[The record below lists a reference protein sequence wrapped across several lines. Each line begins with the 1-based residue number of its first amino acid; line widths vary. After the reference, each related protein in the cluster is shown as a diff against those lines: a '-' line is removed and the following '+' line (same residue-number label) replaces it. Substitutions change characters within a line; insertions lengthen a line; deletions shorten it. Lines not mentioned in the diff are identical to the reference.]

1 MLPVP
6 KNVISII
13 KSNLYFTLYNCFG
26 FAKSKDLYSKIGAFN
41 LMADKVISALF
52 VEDRIITD
60 DTDLTREYYD
70 KSRLGEPMGGKMF
83 QYTLVEGLYLLEKK
97 KMVVKSGRKELDYES
112 YLKKAR
118 RKDKNF
124 LIRYVVF
131 KDMRNRG
138 YIVKT
143 SLRFGADFRVYDRGI
158 KPGEDHAKWLLYP
171 ISEIETISWF
181 DFVAKNRVAHS
192 TRKRLLIG
200 IVDDEL
206 SVTYYEI
213 AWTRP

>member
-1 MLPVP
+1 M
-6 KNVISII
+6 
-13 KSNLYFTLYNCFG
+13 
-26 FAKSKDLYSKIGAFN
+26 ASKLIEG
-41 LMADKVISALF
+41 IF

-60 DTDLTREYYD
+60 DSDLTRELYN
-70 KSRLGEPMGGKMF
+70 KSRLGEPMAGKRF
-83 QYTLVEGLYLLEKK
+83 QYTLVEGLYLLEKN
-97 KMVVKSGRKELDYES
+97 KMSIKSGRKSLDYES

-118 RKDKNF
+118 RLDKNF
-124 LIRYVVF
+124 LIRYTVF
-131 KDMRNRG
+131 RDMRNRG

-171 ISEIETISWF
+171 ISEVESISWF

-213 AWTRP
+213 AWTKP